1 MRFGASFFMQN
12 YGDWDRYEAK
22 GYDHAPA
29 RTDQQVYDESV
40 HLACLVEPLG
50 FDSIWTVEH
59 HFTPYTM
66 VPNPLQFL
74 TFMAGRTERVDFGTM
89 VIVLPWHDPIRVAEE
104 IAMLDLLAG
113 GRKVT
118 LGFGRG
124 AGRVE
129 FEGLRTPM
137 GESRQRFLESLE
149 IVRRALSSQEFSF
162 EGTYHQI
169 PSMSIRPQPR
179 STDLTSRMYCAWGSP
194 ETIPIAA
201 EAGLGALFIPQKG
214 WEEIGEEV
222 VTYNHLRA
230 QHGMEA
236 QKPIVVCWVYCSE
249 DPDEAWETARQY
261 MTNYND
267 SALRHYEFHDAEHFT
282 KAGGYDFYA
291 KMAGARARVGEEKV
305 VEVFA
310 RNQVWG
316 TPEQCIEKL
325 RTIRETTDAAEFVG
339 VFTFGDLPVELAE
352 RSMRLFAADVLPV
365 LHADERIEASVD

>member
-12 YGDWDRYEAK
+12 YADWDRYEAK
-22 GYDHAPA
+22 GYDRAPSRA
-29 RTDQQVYDESV
+29 DWEVYDEGV
-40 HLACLVEPLG
+40 YLASLVEPLG

-74 TFMAGRTERVDFGTM
+74 TYMAGRTERVDFGTM
-89 VIVLPWHDPIRVAEE
+89 VVVLPWHDPIRVAEE
-104 IAMLDLLAG
+104 IAMLDLLAQ
-113 GRKVT
+113 GRRVT

-124 AGRVE
+124 AGKVE
-129 FEGLRTPM
+129 FEGFRTPM
-137 GESRQRFLESLE
+137 GESRERFLESLE
-149 IVRRALSSQEFSF
+149 IVRRALSNQEFSYD
-162 EGTYHQI
+162 GKYHQI

-179 STDLTSRMYCAWGSP
+179 SNDLADRLYCAWGSP

-201 EAGLGALFIPQKG
+201 QAGLGALFIPQKG
-214 WEEIGEEV
+214 WDEIGQEV
-222 VTYNHLRA
+222 VTYNDLRSQA
-230 QHGMEA
+230 GLAA
-236 QKPIVVCWVYCSE
+236 QKPIVVCWVYCSP
-249 DPDEAWETARQY
+249 DADEAWETARRY

-267 SALRHYEFHDAEHFT
+267 SALRHYEFHDADHFT
-282 KAGGYDFYA
+282 KAGGYDYYA
-291 KMAGARARVGEEKV
+291 KMAGARLRVGEEKV

-352 RSMRLFAADVLPV
+352 ASMRLFAEEVLPAV
-365 LHADERIEASVD
+365 HADEVVPASVD